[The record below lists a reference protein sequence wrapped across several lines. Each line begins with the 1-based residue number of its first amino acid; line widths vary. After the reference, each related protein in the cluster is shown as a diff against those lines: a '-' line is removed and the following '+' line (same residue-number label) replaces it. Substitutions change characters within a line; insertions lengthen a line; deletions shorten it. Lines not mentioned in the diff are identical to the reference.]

1 MYSLVVNSLS
11 NCTYII
17 EEIPLLQQRSANFP
31 QNYRRII
38 NTCLTPYTLLNGV
51 IQSHYLLHFHQVETS
66 IPTPKRELEKPFLMP
81 VEDTFSISG
90 RGTVATGRIEQGC
103 LKTGDELEIVGL
115 KATQKTICT
124 GE

>member
-1 MYSLVVNSLS
+1 MIS
-11 NCTYII
+11 
-17 EEIPLLQQRSANFP
+17 EIDSA
-31 QNYRRII
+31 
-38 NTCLTPYTLLNGV
+38 
-51 IQSHYLLHFHQVETS
+51 QVESS

-115 KATQKTICT
+115 RATQKTICT
-124 GE
+124 GRDTSPNTKTAISIIYTINSQSSYIPSHR